1 MSVRAPLQTDPRF
14 YPESILEN
22 PGVRREPR
30 RKRAR
35 PKVGGFL
42 AGLLAAIALIVV
54 VIGPVKRFLPHGA
67 GGPRPPA
74 TTMVWGV
81 RLSSG
86 PAASLTAILSA
97 PTGRPT
103 AVVAV
108 PGDTSVDLPGGGPTI
123 VSDAVP
129 TPGLAVASAQAILG
143 VRVPHYLVI
152 DEIDLQALVDRMGGI
167 RVDTEATFLSGGQT
181 LGPGPTRLLGA
192 DLSAYLATSTDT
204 TDLTAR
210 WEDVLTGLTVGSAD
224 PIKWTFPLGQSDDVA
239 LSAKLLASM
248 HGELVSELP
257 TAPDDGATQ
266 PDSKAIGLM
275 IQRSFAPSSQPL
287 IRVVVL
293 NGNGR
298 PGMGA
303 IVASLIAPF
312 GYRVVAAQNAD
323 NFKAPVTQVVAAD
336 SSLLPQ
342 AQEMVT
348 LLGVGKV
355 YVGGQPTGI
364 ADITIV
370 VGKDFKAS

>member
-1 MSVRAPLQTDPRF
+1 
-14 YPESILEN
+14 
-22 PGVRREPR
+22 
-30 RKRAR
+30 
-35 PKVGGFL
+35 
-42 AGLLAAIALIVV
+42 
-54 VIGPVKRFLPHGA
+54 
-67 GGPRPPA
+67 
-74 TTMVWGV
+74 MVWTV
-81 RLSSG
+81 RLSAG
-86 PAASLTAILSA
+86 PAASLSAILSA
-97 PTGRPT
+97 PAGRPT

-108 PGDTSVDLPGGGPTI
+108 PGDTSVDLPGGGPSI
-123 VSDAVP
+123 VSDAA
-129 TPGLAVASAQAILG
+129 TSPGLAVAAAQAILG
-143 VRVPHYLVI
+143 VRVPHYMVI

-192 DLSAYLATSTDT
+192 DLSAYLTASTDT

-210 WEDVLTGLTVGSAD
+210 WEDVLTGLTVGSTD
-224 PIKWTFPLGQSDDVA
+224 PSKWTFPLGQSDDVA
-239 LSAKLLASM
+239 LAANLLASM
-248 HGELVSELP
+248 HGELISELP

-275 IQRSFAPSSQPL
+275 MQRSFAPSPQPL

-303 IVASLIAPF
+303 IVASLIAPS

-323 NFKAPVTQVVAAD
+323 NFKAAVTQVVAAD

-370 VGKDFKAS
+370 VGKDFKAG